1 MENMNQLRD
10 LLKHEIKDLYSAE
23 EQIIEAL
30 PKMIEKANNRELKRA
45 LQEHLEVTKKQK
57 GRLDDALE
65 ALAEE
70 REEEGKGALGL
81 FKGEQKCLAMEGL
94 VKEGEKLMKEDMS
107 PEVSDAAIIAAA
119 QKIEHYEISS
129 YGTARAYAQELNLD
143 EVEDLLQ
150 ETLDEEYEADDLLTQ
165 LAETRVNE
173 RAITESGSTRQR
185 GRSGTR
191 SVSTSGKS
199 SQARRGIAHREDH
212 EVAALLLAG
221 HRSHQ
226 NQKAHQ
232 EEVTPVHA
240 ADLPVNQQVY
250 HSIKFDGGTHSY
262 YKECVPFMAYEL
274 CPVNKSIL
282 WEKII
287 AASLLVQISMRGQTS
302 SQ

>member
-129 YGTARAYAQELNLD
+129 YGTARTYAQELNLD

-191 SVSTSGKS
+191 SVSTSGKT
-199 SQARRGIAHREDH
+199 SQARSSAVTAKASSSRDSSSGRSRSGGSPSGRTSKSSKSKSSSGRSNSGTRG
-212 EVAALLLAG
+212 
-221 HRSHQ
+221 RS
-226 NQKAHQ
+226 
-232 EEVTPVHA
+232 
-240 ADLPVNQQVY
+240 
-250 HSIKFDGGTHSY
+250 S
-262 YKECVPFMAYEL
+262 
-274 CPVNKSIL
+274 
-282 WEKII
+282 
-287 AASLLVQISMRGQTS
+287 R
-302 SQ
+302 